1 MKYYNVYRNGLIE
14 LYNLMAD
21 HGAGIYAKGHYVLV
35 SIFFFADTL
44 DYCLNKT
51 KDYFPKDEN
60 FSIAENKKKKALNR
74 MMKEHTI
81 MEIVERCYQYF
92 KKNEQFNIMKY
103 LCLILIIASLFLSSC
118 STVRKSAGVT
128 RKSIDEFKVVENP
141 PLVIPPDFNL
151 LPPEQLEKKNIDDV
165 ETELAQEIL
174 FGLDENLE
182 NNEYEK
188 LSIMNQ
194 ILESTE
200 ANSIDSSIRNE
211 IDEQFANEIKTD
223 SIYQT
228 EWESEIEVLDAIKE
242 SERIRNQLI
251 QGKSIA
257 EGEVPTII
265 QKTKKKKKRFFFF

>member
-1 MKYYNVYRNGLIE
+1 
-14 LYNLMAD
+14 
-21 HGAGIYAKGHYVLV
+21 
-35 SIFFFADTL
+35 
-44 DYCLNKT
+44 
-51 KDYFPKDEN
+51 
-60 FSIAENKKKKALNR
+60 
-74 MMKEHTI
+74 
-81 MEIVERCYQYF
+81 
-92 KKNEQFNIMKY
+92 MKY

-118 STVRKSAGVT
+118 STIRKSAGVT
-128 RKSIDEFKVVENP
+128 RKSLDEFRVVENP

-182 NNEYEK
+182 NNENEK

-194 ILESTE
+194 ILKSTE
-200 ANSIDSSIRNE
+200 ANNVDSNIRKE
-211 IDEQFANEIKTD
+211 IDEQFANEMNTD
-223 SIYQT
+223 SIYQI
-228 EWESEIEVLDAIKE
+228 EWDTEIEVLDAIKE

-257 EGEVPTII
+257 EGEVPTTI

>member
-1 MKYYNVYRNGLIE
+1 
-14 LYNLMAD
+14 
-21 HGAGIYAKGHYVLV
+21 
-35 SIFFFADTL
+35 
-44 DYCLNKT
+44 
-51 KDYFPKDEN
+51 
-60 FSIAENKKKKALNR
+60 
-74 MMKEHTI
+74 
-81 MEIVERCYQYF
+81 
-92 KKNEQFNIMKY
+92 MKY

-128 RKSIDEFKVVENP
+128 RKSLDEFKVVENP

-165 ETELAQEIL
+165 ETELAKEIL

-194 ILESTE
+194 ILESTD

-211 IDEQFANEIKTD
+211 IDEQFANDMNID
-223 SIYQT
+223 NFYQND
-228 EWESEIEVLDAIKE
+228 WKDEIEVLDAIKE

-257 EGEVPTII
+257 EGEVPTTI

>member
-1 MKYYNVYRNGLIE
+1 
-14 LYNLMAD
+14 
-21 HGAGIYAKGHYVLV
+21 
-35 SIFFFADTL
+35 
-44 DYCLNKT
+44 
-51 KDYFPKDEN
+51 
-60 FSIAENKKKKALNR
+60 
-74 MMKEHTI
+74 
-81 MEIVERCYQYF
+81 
-92 KKNEQFNIMKY
+92 MKY

-128 RKSIDEFKVVENP
+128 RKSLDEFKVVENP

-194 ILESTE
+194 ILVLTD

-211 IDEQFANEIKTD
+211 IDEQFANEMNTD
-223 SIYQT
+223 SIYKT

-251 QGKSIA
+251 QDKPIA
-257 EGEVPTII
+257 EGEIPTTI
-265 QKTKKKKKRFFFF
+265 QKTTTKKKRFFFF

>member
-1 MKYYNVYRNGLIE
+1 
-14 LYNLMAD
+14 
-21 HGAGIYAKGHYVLV
+21 
-35 SIFFFADTL
+35 
-44 DYCLNKT
+44 
-51 KDYFPKDEN
+51 
-60 FSIAENKKKKALNR
+60 
-74 MMKEHTI
+74 
-81 MEIVERCYQYF
+81 
-92 KKNEQFNIMKY
+92 MKY

-118 STVRKSAGVT
+118 ATVRKSAGVT
-128 RKSIDEFKVVENP
+128 RKSLDEFKVVENP

-200 ANSIDSSIRNE
+200 ANNVDSNIRKE
-211 IDEQFANEIKTD
+211 IDEQFANEMNTD
-223 SIYQT
+223 SIYQI
-228 EWESEIEVLDAIKE
+228 EWDTEIEVLDAIKE

-251 QGKSIA
+251 QGKSVA

>member
-1 MKYYNVYRNGLIE
+1 MKYFFLI
-14 LYNLMAD
+14 
-21 HGAGIYAKGHYVLV
+21 
-35 SIFFFADTL
+35 F
-44 DYCLNKT
+44 
-51 KDYFPKDEN
+51 
-60 FSIAENKKKKALNR
+60 
-74 MMKEHTI
+74 
-81 MEIVERCYQYF
+81 
-92 KKNEQFNIMKY
+92 
-103 LCLILIIASLFLSSC
+103 IITSLFLSSC
-118 STVRKSAGVT
+118 SKVRKSAGVT
-128 RKSIDEFKVVENP
+128 RKSLDEFQVVENP

-188 LSIMNQ
+188 LSTMNQ

-211 IDEQFANEIKTD
+211 VDEQFANEMNID
-223 SIYQT
+223 SIYKT

-257 EGEVPTII
+257 EGEVPTTI
-265 QKTKKKKKRFFFF
+265 QKTKKKKKRFLFF

>member
-1 MKYYNVYRNGLIE
+1 
-14 LYNLMAD
+14 
-21 HGAGIYAKGHYVLV
+21 
-35 SIFFFADTL
+35 
-44 DYCLNKT
+44 
-51 KDYFPKDEN
+51 
-60 FSIAENKKKKALNR
+60 
-74 MMKEHTI
+74 
-81 MEIVERCYQYF
+81 
-92 KKNEQFNIMKY
+92 MKY

-128 RKSIDEFKVVENP
+128 RKSLDEFKVVENP

-151 LPPEQLEKKNIDDV
+151 LPPEQLEKKNIDEV

-182 NNEYEK
+182 NNENEK

-200 ANSIDSSIRNE
+200 ANNVDSNIRKE
-211 IDEQFANEIKTD
+211 IDEQFANEMKTD

-257 EGEVPTII
+257 EGEVPTTI

>member
-1 MKYYNVYRNGLIE
+1 MKYFFLI
-14 LYNLMAD
+14 
-21 HGAGIYAKGHYVLV
+21 
-35 SIFFFADTL
+35 F
-44 DYCLNKT
+44 
-51 KDYFPKDEN
+51 
-60 FSIAENKKKKALNR
+60 
-74 MMKEHTI
+74 
-81 MEIVERCYQYF
+81 
-92 KKNEQFNIMKY
+92 
-103 LCLILIIASLFLSSC
+103 IIISLFLSSC
-118 STVRKSAGVT
+118 SKVRKSAGVT
-128 RKSIDEFKVVENP
+128 RKSLDEFKVVENP

-182 NNEYEK
+182 NNENEK

-200 ANSIDSSIRNE
+200 ANNVDSNIRKE
-211 IDEQFANEIKTD
+211 IDEQFANEMKTD
-223 SIYQT
+223 SIYQI
-228 EWESEIEVLDAIKE
+228 EWDTEIEVLDAIKE

-257 EGEVPTII
+257 EGEVPTTI